1 MLLNL
6 NRQVFEGLRIG
17 LKKNKNK
24 KPQFEPDGSNK
35 VEPAQPMSL
44 PVFLFFIVIIIFSI
58 NLRNDFFFHLNA
70 S

>member
-17 LKKNKNK
+17 FKKNKNK

-35 VEPAQPMSL
+35 VEPAQQMSL
-44 PVFLFFIVIIIFSI
+44 PGFLFFYF
-58 NLRNDFFFHLNA
+58 LLLLLFFL
-70 S
+70 